1 MLFFPSLAWL
11 DVPGSPKH
19 FLYPRSRRSH
29 LYPGVSAAWGMT
41 LGKQRPLCVL
51 TAADSSCLEGLWVDE
66 LGFTLLHFRCSFL
79 LLWHFN
85 YTCLFLHGER
95 WTLFSLYP
103 PIILSVQISAWV
115 SVWAATQWREHCVSS
130 LQMTL
135 QEHMVLLWKKISA
148 LWFVTRF
155 ICLDLYSIMLI

>member
-1 MLFFPSLAWL
+1 MPFSPSLAWL

-115 SVWAATQWREHCVSS
+115 SVWAATRWREHCASS
-130 LQMTL
+130 FRWLCRST
-135 QEHMVLLWKKISA
+135 WDCFGKISA